1 MKAMAMNIRLLVAV
15 ATVASLPVSASHA
28 GTVQEKTVYFDVHG
42 TTLSELETDF
52 GRAGPYVPDTGG
64 RRPGAIEINFNG
76 NVSYRRAKG
85 GGCEVAKPD
94 ISLSMTT
101 MLPRWDRPAKF
112 DKRTL
117 IVWQILR
124 GDIAVHERHHAATAR
139 IWLKKMI
146 SAIRNL
152 RPEANCSQMKQKVG
166 STVQR
171 YLQGHADAQN
181 EFDRIEGYESHIRIK
196 REIFRTLRLA
206 R

>member
-1 MKAMAMNIRLLVAV
+1 MKFCLLVAV
-15 ATVASLPVSASHA
+15 ATLASLQVSASHA

-42 TTLSELETDF
+42 STLSDLETDF
-52 GRAGPYVPDTGG
+52 GRAGPYVPNTGD

-85 GGCEVAKPD
+85 GGCEVAEPD
-94 ISLSMTT
+94 ITLSMTT
-101 MLPRWDRPAKF
+101 MLPRWNRPGKI

-117 IVWQILR
+117 VVWQILR
-124 GDIAVHERHHAATAR
+124 GDIAAHERHHAATAR

-146 SAIRNL
+146 SAVKNL
-152 RPEANCSQMKQKVG
+152 RPEANCSQMKGTVD
-166 STVQR
+166 STIQR

-181 EFDRIEGYESHIRIK
+181 EFDRVEGYESHIRIK
-196 REIFRTLRLA
+196 REISQAMRLV